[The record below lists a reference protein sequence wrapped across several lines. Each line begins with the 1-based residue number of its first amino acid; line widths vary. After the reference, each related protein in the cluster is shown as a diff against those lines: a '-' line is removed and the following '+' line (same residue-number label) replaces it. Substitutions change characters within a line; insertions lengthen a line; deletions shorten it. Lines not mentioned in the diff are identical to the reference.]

1 MKKDTQNNSNNN
13 KIRCN
18 GMFAAFSDFFH
29 PKFPILFFKSKY
41 ENYLVVRFLW
51 LRKVFSFP
59 KTKGF
64 PKNAQNIIKKFSQDK
79 NSIHKRVAVFA
90 GFRYDGKISDAQVYY
105 LRELKKVCDNI
116 VFISDCPVIESELS
130 KIKDIV
136 SYCAFKRHDT
146 YDFGSYKIGYEY
158 LKNNGLL
165 EDADELILCN
175 DSCYGPVYPFEKY
188 FRGIDKSDLDFW
200 GISTNIKPKRHI
212 QSFFYVFK
220 KQVFKSET
228 FDSFIK
234 NIKKE
239 KSVQKVINNYEIPFT
254 TILEN
259 AGFKGGSILPEFIY
273 GILNQ
278 LNKTLYP
285 MVMLETFECPLV
297 KVKVFNNGFF
307 DMVRDKPI
315 DVLNYINSVNPE
327 LAKIIREENIDTCN
341 K

>member
-1 MKKDTQNNSNNN
+1 MKGKNQADTENN
-13 KIRCN
+13 KIISH

-51 LRKVFSFP
+51 LRKVFRFP
-59 KTKGF
+59 KQKDFPENTKEIVREF
-64 PKNAQNIIKKFSQDK
+64 ARAKENK
-79 NSIHKRVAVFA
+79 HKRVAVFA
-90 GFRYDGKISDAQVYY
+90 GFRYDGKISDAQIYY
-105 LRELKKVCDNI
+105 IKELKKVCDDI
-116 VFISDCPVIESELS
+116 VFISDCPVFESEIT
-130 KIKDIV
+130 KIKDLV
-136 SYCAFKRHDT
+136 SYCYFSRHGL

-158 LKNNGLL
+158 LKEKGYL
-165 EDADELILCN
+165 EDTEELILCN

-188 FRGIDKSDLDFW
+188 FNGIDKSDLDFW
-200 GISTNIKPKRHI
+200 GISTNIKPRRHI

-220 KQVFKSET
+220 KQVFQSEAFKS
-228 FDSFIK
+228 FMN

-239 KSVQKVINNYEIPFT
+239 KSVQDVINNYEIPFT
-254 TILEN
+254 TTLEN
-259 AGFKGGSILPEFIY
+259 SGFKGGSILPEFVY

-285 MVMLETFECPLV
+285 MIMLETFECPLV

-307 DMVRDKPI
+307 DMVRDKPAA
-315 DVLNYINSVNPE
+315 VLNFINSVNPE
-327 LAKIIREENIDTCN
+327 LAEIIKKENIDTCN